1 MRNLNIEDFTSVG
14 NGSLNHCRERER
26 KDYTSVSD
34 TQLLSALT
42 ICNWSQINF
51 EVVHTIFANMRH
63 EEYIKNI
70 N

>member
-1 MRNLNIEDFTSVG
+1 MALLIIVE
-14 NGSLNHCRERER
+14 RERER
-26 KDYTSVSD
+26 EDYTSVSD
-34 TQLLSALT
+34 TQLLPALT

-70 N
+70 K